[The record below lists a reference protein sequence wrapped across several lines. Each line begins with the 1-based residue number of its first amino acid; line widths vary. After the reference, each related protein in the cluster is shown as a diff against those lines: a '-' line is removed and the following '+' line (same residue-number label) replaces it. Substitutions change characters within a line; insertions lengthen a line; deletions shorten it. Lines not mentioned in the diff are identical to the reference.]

1 MRPRRR
7 VRRSPVALVAAIAAS
22 SLLAPRDA
30 WAGPPCVT
38 VLRCTASIAPAGPAR
53 LAGASGLAVDH
64 RGRAVVADAGGHR
77 VLILAVDGTIA
88 HELGG
93 YGWADSNLD
102 TPLDVVVTAGF
113 FIDVLDR
120 GNRRVAR
127 FDAEG
132 DYVETVVGDDALEDP
147 VALALGRS
155 GEVLVL
161 DGESRSVLVFSQF
174 GEPMPAVGR
183 FGPDDGGLV
192 RPSAVAVGPRGEIA
206 VGDPGRGSVE
216 VFDEFGAHVG
226 SLAPADSLAAVAV
239 AYDRHGNL
247 FAADAARGAVLA
259 FSPSGALTALLDA
272 DHVGAPIRP
281 VDVALDREGRALVL
295 DGAGRLLTVAV
306 DYGDCPAPR

>member
-1 MRPRRR
+1 
-7 VRRSPVALVAAIAAS
+7 
-22 SLLAPRDA
+22 
-30 WAGPPCVT
+30 VT
-38 VLRCTASIAPAGPAR
+38 PGGPAR
-53 LAGASGLAVDH
+53 FAGASGLAVDH

-77 VLILAVDGTIA
+77 VLVLAADGTIA

-93 YGWADSNLD
+93 YGWADSDLD
-102 TPLDVVVTAGF
+102 TPVDVAVTAGF

-155 GEVLVL
+155 GETLVL
-161 DGESRSVLVFSQF
+161 DAESRSVLVFSQF

-183 FGPDDGGLV
+183 FGTAEGGLL

-206 VGDPGRGSVE
+206 VADPGRGSVE
-216 VFDEFGAHVG
+216 VFDEFGAHVR
-226 SLAPADSLAAVAV
+226 SIAPADSMAAVAV
-239 AYDRHGNL
+239 VFDRHGNL
-247 FAADAARGAVLA
+247 LAADAARGAVLA

-272 DHVGAPIRP
+272 DPLGAPLRP
-281 VDVALDREGRALVL
+281 VDVALAGDGEALVL
-295 DGAGRLLTVAV
+295 DGAAGRLLTVTV
-306 DYGDCPAPR
+306 DYDDCPAPR